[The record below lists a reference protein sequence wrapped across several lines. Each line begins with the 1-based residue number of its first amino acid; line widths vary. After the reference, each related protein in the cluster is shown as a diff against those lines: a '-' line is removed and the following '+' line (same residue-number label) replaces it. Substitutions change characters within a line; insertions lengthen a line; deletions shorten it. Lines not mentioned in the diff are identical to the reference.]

1 MQDNLNNN
9 FNSEQNIN
17 EEHEENDMDIR
28 RREIQARRR
37 KLWTS
42 LMCVTEGSSSLS
54 SDDDGSSSCS
64 LGERSERKEG
74 RIL

>member
-1 MQDNLNNN
+1 MIQDNLNNN

-17 EEHEENDMDIR
+17 EKHEENDMDIR

-37 KLWTS
+37 KLWKS
-42 LMCVTEGSSSLS
+42 LMCVTSSSLS
-54 SDDDGSSSCS
+54 SDDDDGSSSCS
-64 LGERSERKEG
+64 LGGRSERKEG